1 VQRCVESW
9 PAEPEYV
16 GSARRVASAAARLA
30 GAPEGVLD
38 AVSLAVT
45 EAVSNAIVHGY
56 REAPDGTITV
66 TVEWGGDDLRV
77 IVRDQGSGMRPR
89 TDSPGAGLGL
99 PLIASLAETVAVSEP
114 PDGGTEVRMTFP
126 RA

>member
-1 VQRCVESW
+1 MQRHVESW
-9 PAEPEYV
+9 PAEPEHV
-16 GSARRVASAAARLA
+16 GSARRVASAAAKRA
-30 GAPEGVLD
+30 GAPDRVRD

-56 REAPDGTITV
+56 RESPDGRITV
-66 TVEWGGDDLRV
+66 TVEWGGDELRV
-77 IVRDQGSGMRPR
+77 IVRDRGTGMRPR

-99 PLIASLAETVAVSEP
+99 PLIASLAETVSVSEP
-114 PDGGTEVRMTFP
+114 PDGGTEVRMTFA